1 VNTPLYHYDEE
12 APVTISVPFMELME
26 RIPLE
31 YLQDPRGGSSGRPSR
46 GTVEL
51 PCKDLLSG
59 NTPRL
64 SLGTLSDLLPG
75 RIVLSTEAD
84 RIRKVELPAGWLVL
98 YYRLSTR
105 RKVKNN
111 EGGDASQSLGS
122 QGAEQPNP
130 DPRRDISH
138 TPGQPLSESDA
149 KATAK
154 PDRNQVPGAGKEQ
167 SPPLNLPNHHHEEPD
182 PVGFSE
188 KHGERMILPE
198 RAVNRG
204 IFASLPIF
212 SRHRPA
218 ETSPDPKDA
227 AVSRENVVLEEKEP
241 LETQPLVHGEE
252 KTPLALTVEPLWKLD
267 PEEQIEDP
275 SALQEL
281 FMTEEKLTL
290 DRVIGLAGQ
299 LPGIR
304 ACVLAYGDQ
313 VVCASHPT
321 TGLDLQ
327 TLSGQAMTMLSQI
340 REASDKMG
348 LGAVPAVT
356 LHAEQGALSFIHKGE
371 LCLLVMHADRGFVP
385 GVRER
390 LQEILGHL
398 SYAKALPTKGVC

>member
-1 VNTPLYHYDEE
+1 VNTPLYRYDEE
-12 APVTISVPFMELME
+12 APATITVPLMELIE

-31 YLQDPRGGSSGRPSR
+31 YVQDPNGESSDRPSL
-46 GTVEL
+46 GAVEL

-59 NTPRL
+59 NIPRL

-84 RIRKVELPAGWLVL
+84 RIRKVDLPAGWLVL
-98 YYRLSTR
+98 HYRLSTR
-105 RKVKNN
+105 RRVMTS
-111 EGGDASQSLGS
+111 EGVDATQPQGS
-122 QGAEQPNP
+122 EGVERQKS
-130 DPRRDISH
+130 DPGRVISH
-138 TPGQPLSESDA
+138 TEGRSLSGTD
-149 KATAK
+149 TK
-154 PDRNQVPGAGKEQ
+154 PDIKQFPRAGEEQ
-167 SPPLNLPNHHHEEPD
+167 SPPLNLPIDHLEEPD
-182 PVGFSE
+182 PAEFSE
-188 KHGERMILPE
+188 KHGERTILPE
-198 RAVNRG
+198 RVVNRG

-218 ETSPDPKDA
+218 ETSPDPRDTT
-227 AVSRENVVLEEKEP
+227 VLRESVVPGQNESLEI
-241 LETQPLVHGEE
+241 QPPVHGEE
-252 KTPLALTVEPLWKLD
+252 KTPLALTVESLWKLD

-313 VVCASHPT
+313 VVCASYPT

-340 REASDKMG
+340 REASEKMG

-356 LHAEQGALSFIHKGE
+356 LHAEQGALSFVHKGE

-390 LQEILGHL
+390 LQEILDHL
-398 SYAKALPTKGVC
+398 SNAKALPTKGAC